1 MGEGGRGGRE
11 GGERREGVGREW
23 GGGGGAQEK
32 AETRRGVEEGVTG
45 GGLEGRGGRGPKNET
60 SKIAPVDQKMTN
72 STPML
77 CNSSYDCT
85 APCWDD

>member
-1 MGEGGRGGRE
+1 MSEKDERHGRGGVGGIQKRRPRE
-11 GGERREGVGREW
+11 GLERGFPKGDGRFAGGED
-23 GGGGGAQEK
+23 
-32 AETRRGVEEGVTG
+32 
-45 GGLEGRGGRGPKNET
+45 PKM
-60 SKIAPVDQKMTN
+60 KLRKLPPVDQKMTN

>member
-1 MGEGGRGGRE
+1 MSEKDERHGRGGV
-11 GGERREGVGREW
+11 GGHSKAETTRRVREGVSK
-23 GGGGGAQEK
+23 GGCQ
-32 AETRRGVEEGVTG
+32 
-45 GGLEGRGGRGPKNET
+45 LRGGRGPKNET

-77 CNSSYDCT
+77 CNSSYDRT